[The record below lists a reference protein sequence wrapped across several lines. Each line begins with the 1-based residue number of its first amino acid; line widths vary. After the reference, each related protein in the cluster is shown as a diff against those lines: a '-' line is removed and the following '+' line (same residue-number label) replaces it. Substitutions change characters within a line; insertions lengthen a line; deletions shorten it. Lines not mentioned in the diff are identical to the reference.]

1 MITKKHQSA
10 KVHQL
15 VVRNP
20 VRTVLSGFFS
30 APVFRT
36 VDESMTDWKKLG
48 KGKNRED
55 DEILDDHFL
64 AILLVLGDLA
74 FPAFFAAFGLAAFL
88 AVFGLAAFLAAF
100 GLAAFLAAF
109 GLAGDAAL
117 AGEAGL
123 AGEAATTGLVAF
135 GLAAFLV
142 ALALGAATLVA
153 LGLLVDALRD

>member
-36 VDESMTDWKKLG
+36 ADESMTDWKKLG

-88 AVFGLAAFLAAF
+88 AVFGLTAFAF
-100 GLAAFLAAF
+100 GLAALLPAF